1 MEDLKRNPICI
12 YKEKKIIKKCSIGNL
27 SQQEQNRINNIM
39 QENVSEIY
47 KQAQIIFGD
56 NWAII
61 YQENENGITIEAIKT
76 IVNNN
81 EELQQLKETIQKL
94 NQIYQHV
101 TVKKHESES
110 QTIEKLIEDDEKTK

>member
-1 MEDLKRNPICI
+1 M
-12 YKEKKIIKKCSIGNL
+12 
-27 SQQEQNRINNIM
+27 
-39 QENVSEIY
+39 SEIY